1 MPDERAPSDAPPP
14 ADTPRRIGVVDDH
27 DQIVRGLRATFDDCP
42 DLEFTAGADT
52 VTALLAETTALDLV
66 LLDLRLGD
74 GSTPASNISALH
86 AAGLPILIYTSG
98 DEPFLIRQAASEGVL
113 GVIRKNV
120 REKDLVDGIRHALAG
135 NTVAGIDWA
144 SAIDSDHKFVS
155 LSPRQRRVLE
165 LYAAGE
171 STARVGEE
179 LNLSPETVT
188 EYVNRI
194 RARYAEAGR
203 PARTKPELLKR
214 AIEDGWVP
222 IPRRRRR

>member
-1 MPDERAPSDAPPP
+1 M
-14 ADTPRRIGVVDDH
+14 PRRIGVVDDH
-27 DQIVRGLRATFDDCP
+27 EQIVRGLRATFDECV
-42 DLEFTAGADT
+42 DLDVVAGADT
-52 VTALLAETTALDLV
+52 VDALLTQTTDLDLV

-74 GSTPASNISALH
+74 GSTPTSNISALH
-86 AAGLPILIYTSG
+86 AVGLPILIYTSG

-144 SAIDSDHKFVS
+144 SAIVSDHEFVS

-171 STARVGEE
+171 STARVAEE

-203 PARTKPELLKR
+203 PARTKPDLLKR

-222 IPRRRRR
+222 IPRRRR